1 MYSTDEDDF
10 VSQLD
15 AGRLSRQKRQITCTL
30 DNASIQ
36 VTPLMEITGEETISI
51 GINTYRPSKPS
62 FSFPQGCSL
71 YSNVYKLKMST
82 SDQYL
87 RDRAKIQFKF
97 QKPCSGK
104 SFHILQA
111 SCTPTHWEANLTPV
125 FKFSLIDAQN
135 IQQQDAL
142 ISATLNISNCYVV
155 LAGIST
161 VNTCS
166 AIYYSIF
173 TLQIYHNKQQLSYQS
188 FMGRYLGHICWK
200 ERAAQVSTNRKTC
213 G

>member
-1 MYSTDEDDF
+1 MLVFKCIYYVTACVVHSTDEDDF

-30 DNASIQ
+30 DNATIQ

-51 GINTYRPSKPS
+51 GINTYSTSKPS

-71 YSNVYKLKMST
+71 YRNVYKL
-82 SDQYL
+82 
-87 RDRAKIQFKF
+87 AKIQFKF

-104 SFHILQA
+104 SFRILQA
-111 SCTPTHWEANLTPV
+111 SCTPTHLEANLTPV

-155 LAGIST
+155 LAGISMY
-161 VNTCS
+161 
-166 AIYYSIF
+166 IP
-173 TLQIYHNKQQLSYQS
+173 
-188 FMGRYLGHICWK
+188 
-200 ERAAQVSTNRKTC
+200 
-213 G
+213 